1 MTKKSLLMFLVFF
14 IIMSEPEMFQST
26 KQSTIGDK
34 LFETLSSDGVTLKS
48 KTVQFPQPPPPPP
61 FSRSAPFKVDVFIV
75 FYR

>member
-1 MTKKSLLMFLVFF
+1 MYLVFF
-14 IIMSEPEMFQST
+14 ITMSVPEMFQST

-48 KTVQFPQPPPPPP
+48 KTIQFLPPTPPPPPS
-61 FSRSAPFKVDVFIV
+61 SRSAPFKVDVFIV